1 VFTLEVKTDELDRKF
16 DLAVGRVHDL
26 DRPLRKFGSHLRKKA
41 LAKYK
46 AQNFAPLAESTIRA
60 RAEKGLHSLERKLA
74 GDVRKA
80 LKREKGQE
88 PIPRGLVGRLLQT
101 VAAEP
106 PPIIAGGTSR
116 GVQNRQSVL
125 QAFQERHGFRH
136 DRRSN
141 KSILALTGAKA
152 LTEKQ
157 SSALDKRT
165 ERAVQA
171 AVNKPILGGLPGTL
185 EVQVSMGTVTLR
197 SHTQKPWTEIHNA
210 GGSAGKGARI
220 SKRET
225 IKLDESDL
233 TVLTDLLKE
242 YLIEPLT

>member
-1 VFTLEVKTDELDRKF
+1 MFTLVVDASGIEKKF
-16 DLAVGRVHDL
+16 DLAVSRVHDL
-26 DRPLRKFGSHLRKKA
+26 DRPLRKFGAHLRRRA
-41 LAKYK
+41 LERYK
-46 AQNFAPLAESTIRA
+46 AQSFAPLAESTVKG

-80 LKREKGQE
+80 LRRERGPE
-88 PIPRGLVGRLLQT
+88 PTPRGLVGRLLQA

-106 PPIIAGGTSR
+106 PPVIAGGTSR

-125 QAFQERHGFRH
+125 QAFQERQGFRH
-136 DRRSN
+136 DQRKN

-157 SSALDKRT
+157 SASLDKRT

-197 SHTQKPWTEIHNA
+197 SHTERPWTEIHNA
-210 GGSAGKGARI
+210 GGSAGKGAHI
-220 SKRET
+220 PKRET
-225 IKLDESDL
+225 IKLEESDL
-233 TVLTDLLKE
+233 TVLADLLKD
-242 YLIEPLT
+242 YLTEPLK